1 MTKSH
6 DGRRMPYARQA
17 QLKRFFRVSRE
28 PVPQNPFQ
36 IPVFLWNMLSIGP
49 APDVRRVKR
58 VPTPEGIQMGC
69 CDHLHACTGSLYRT
83 APNPV
88 WVVVVHAPVIWRLCH
103 LAASNEREQRRK
115 ERQSKRPGPAGPLA
129 TKITRSKKH
138 MNLLYIYVY
147 YTHTLHVC
155 HICLHWGG
163 LGYGSKPGE
172 HCQEHFGGS
181 TCVLMSL
188 MAWRGSHRV

>member
-6 DGRRMPYARQA
+6 DGRRTPYARQA

-138 MNLLYIYVY
+138 MNLLYIYMYIIPIHSMYAIYAYIGVVWDMDQSQVS
-147 YTHTLHVC
+147 TARSTLVEA
-155 HICLHWGG
+155 LV
-163 LGYGSKPGE
+163 
-172 HCQEHFGGS
+172 F
-181 TCVLMSL
+181 
-188 MAWRGSHRV
+188 